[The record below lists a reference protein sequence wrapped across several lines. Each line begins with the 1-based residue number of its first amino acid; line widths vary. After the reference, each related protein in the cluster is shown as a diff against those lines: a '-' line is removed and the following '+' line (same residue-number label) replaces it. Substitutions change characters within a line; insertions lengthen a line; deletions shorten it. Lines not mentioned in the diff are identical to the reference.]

1 MKRHF
6 QAESYNLYE
15 QSYPSIKDTFLH
27 FIRKFW
33 RFSLFY
39 ESLSAVHWRL
49 KKKKSKGNL
58 FFASPFLVSLFTSLI
73 HK

>member
-39 ESLSAVHWRL
+39 EKFISRSLEIE
-49 KKKKSKGNL
+49 KEEE
-58 FFASPFLVSLFTSLI
+58 
-73 HK
+73 